1 MRRLQIDK
9 TGSFVIIFSK
19 SDRAE
24 IREMSVEI
32 ANYANILIELVK
44 AVKMHN
50 FYPEGHPQLDSAL
63 TKSYLELKKCIDA
76 QGEFKWRLDQKGF
89 YDGKT
94 LIAPSYADGAAIAK
108 KLFFRKVKELTF
120 TSTVSKHDLR
130 VLLTVIKAEPEEVAA
145 KGGVEAMFALLD
157 VEGILLNE
165 LRYEDLKRLKAELQ
179 RKKEEEE
186 RAAAEAKKKEEEEAA
201 AGASDKAQEEQ
212 TPEEEAE
219 QDSDDASLKVLL
231 ARANRENDLL
241 KYNDLAVRIRE
252 QLEPLLA
259 EKDIEKVYP
268 AVMTFYAHAVP
279 SSEKT
284 EGIRATALEKLKSLL
299 TKDVL
304 AYLADKAG
312 AKENQQRGATQ
323 SILVYSGDRGA
334 EALLD
339 AIIAAPE
346 AATRRNLFNALVRFG
361 ARLRPMAE
369 ARLKHPEWFVTR
381 QMVSLLGDVGG
392 ADSLP
397 AIEAAYS
404 HQEARVKKEV
414 MKSLVKIGTPRA
426 TEFLVEKLS
435 EEDPS
440 LVAQAIISLGML
452 KDPASIEPLAEI
464 ASRREN
470 FSDLIETQKEAVKA
484 LGIIGDDRAV
494 AHLAKILSRKV
505 WFGKKAND
513 ELRSLAALSL
523 GMIGN
528 AEALKAVQEAYS
540 WASGELQAA
549 CKRVLDG
556 RERTT

>member
-1 MRRLQIDK
+1 M
-9 TGSFVIIFSK
+9 

-24 IREMSVEI
+24 IGKMSVEI
-32 ANYANILIELVK
+32 VNYANILMELVK

-50 FYPEGHPQLDSAL
+50 FYPEGHPQLDNAL

-76 QGEFKWRLDQKGF
+76 RGEFKWRLDQKGF
-89 YDGKT
+89 YDGKI
-94 LIAPSYADGAAIAK
+94 LIAPSYADGAVIAK
-108 KLFFRKVKELTF
+108 RLFFRKVKELTF
-120 TSTVSKHDLR
+120 TSTISMHDLR
-130 VLLTVIKAEPEEVAA
+130 VLLSIIKAEPEEVAA

-165 LRYEDLKRLKAELQ
+165 LRYEDLKRLKEELQ
-179 RKKEEEE
+179 KQKEEEE
-186 RAAAEAKKKEEEEAA
+186 RAAAEAKKKEEEAA
-201 AGASDKAQEEQ
+201 AGASDKAQEEE
-212 TPEEEAE
+212 TPEEEPGE
-219 QDSDDASLKVLL
+219 VNDDTPLKELL
-231 ARANRENDLL
+231 SRANKENDLL

-252 QLEPLLA
+252 QIEPLLA
-259 EKDIEKVYP
+259 EKEIDKVYP

-279 SSEKT
+279 SSGKT

-304 AYLADKAG
+304 AYLAVKAG

-323 SILVYSGDRGA
+323 SILVYSGDPGA

-339 AIIAAPE
+339 AITEAPE

-361 ARLRPMAE
+361 ARLRPLAE
-369 ARLKHPEWFVTR
+369 ARLKHPEWYVTR

-397 AIEAAYS
+397 ALEAAYG
-404 HQEARVKKEV
+404 HQEPRVKKEV

-426 TEFLVEKLS
+426 TEFLVEKLG
-435 EEDPS
+435 EEDLS

-452 KDPASIEPLAEI
+452 KDPASIEPLAGI

-494 AHLAKILSRKV
+494 PHLAMILSRKV

-528 AEALKAVQEAYS
+528 PEALKAVQEAYS
-540 WASGELQAA
+540 GASGELQTV